1 MIAAARAHV
10 ATTYRKIA
18 MHTQSQPMALLQH
31 AR

>member
-1 MIAAARAHV
+1 MIAAARTHV
-10 ATTYRKIA
+10 ATTCRKIA